1 MILIDMRYLWSPIN
15 RKIFEFE
22 SDKLF
27 DEFKELHPEDLEVN
41 QDEAY
46 MRLFNRI
53 SHSMGLRY
61 YNYRNMD
68 ICEDVQ
74 LMMMERYHKKG
85 LFAPDKPFTDNA
97 KMWWSYANKSCL
109 YLIRCYN
116 KHCEKE
122 TPVDLFTIEK
132 PSETFFEVEHT
143 SLCDDIKAYLDNL
156 TISNNASEQQMGLY
170 AMCKLNGLDND
181 GICQVLGVSIYRV
194 REIKA
199 ALKKAIRRRFGE
211 DL

>member
-1 MILIDMRYLWSPIN
+1 MIDMRYLWSPITS
-15 RKIFEFE
+15 KIFEFE
-22 SDKLF
+22 SDDDF
-27 DEFKELHPEDLEVN
+27 DEFKQLHPEDLEVT
-41 QDEAY
+41 QHDAY

-61 YNYRNMD
+61 NNYKSMD

-74 LMMMERYHKKG
+74 LMMAERYNKKG

-97 KMWWSYANKSCL
+97 KMWWAYANKSCL

-116 KHCEKE
+116 KHCDKE
-122 TPVDLFTIEK
+122 VPTDVYTIEK

-143 SLCDDIKAYLDNL
+143 SLCDDIKDY
-156 TISNNASEQQMGLY
+156 ISKLAISENKGEQQMGLY
-170 AMCKLNGLDND
+170 AICKLKGLDD
-181 GICQVLGVSIYRV
+181 SSTGVVLKVSIYRV

-199 ALKKAIRRRFGE
+199 ALKKAIQKRFG
-211 DL
+211 DSL

>member
-1 MILIDMRYLWSPIN
+1 MLSIDMRYLWSPIN
-15 RKIFEFE
+15 SKIFEFE
-22 SDKLF
+22 SDEEF
-27 DEFKELHPEDLEVN
+27 DEFKQVHPEDLEVN

-46 MRLFNRI
+46 IRLFNRI

-61 YNYRNMD
+61 NNYKNMD

-74 LMMMERYHKKG
+74 LMMIERYHKKG
-85 LFAPDKPFTDNA
+85 LFAPEKPFVDNA

-116 KHCEKE
+116 KHSEKE
-122 TPVDLFTIEK
+122 TPSDVYAIEK

-143 SLCDDIKAYLDNL
+143 SLCDDIKDYLSEL
-156 TISNNASEQQMGLY
+156 AISNNKGEQQMGLY
-170 AMCKLNGLDND
+170 AMCKLNGLDSD
-181 GICQVLGVSIYRV
+181 SICQVLGVSIYRV
-194 REIKA
+194 REIKS
-199 ALKKAIRRRFGE
+199 ALKKAIQKRFGE